1 MLNRSSGIRIKATL
15 IGLVAAA
22 SLAGCVVTPV
32 GDLGAG
38 VYVGPGYGPPAPAAD
53 VVVGVAPAPGYLWT
67 AGYWGWLGGRYVWNP
82 GRWIAPR
89 PGYRWAN
96 AHWARGS
103 RGWRFVGGHWR
114 R

>member
-1 MLNRSSGIRIKATL
+1 MPNRFNATQIRAMLV
-15 IGLVAAA
+15 GLVAAA

-32 GDLGAG
+32 GVRAG
-38 VYVGPGYGPPAPAAD
+38 VYVGPGYGPPPPVAD
-53 VVVGVAPAPGYLWT
+53 VVIGVAPAPGYIWT
-67 AGYWGWLGGRYVWNP
+67 AGYWNWVGGRYVWRP
-82 GRWIAPR
+82 GRWLAPR

-96 AHWARGS
+96 AHWARGP